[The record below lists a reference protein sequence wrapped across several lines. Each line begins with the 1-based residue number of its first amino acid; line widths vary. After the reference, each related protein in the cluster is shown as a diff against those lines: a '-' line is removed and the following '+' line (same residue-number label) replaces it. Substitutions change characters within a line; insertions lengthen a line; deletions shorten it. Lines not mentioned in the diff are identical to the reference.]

1 METFRPKHIALDF
14 YNTLAYL
21 EGGRECIFDLFR
33 KFGVSPQKV
42 EEAYESTKKDGG
54 FNIDRLI
61 HEVERGAGEV
71 VDGEVVRLDF
81 AKWLGRS
88 LKLYPDAKEL
98 LARIKK
104 QGA

>member
-14 YNTLAYL
+14 DNTLAYL
-21 EGGRECIFDLFR
+21 EGGREGIFDLFR